1 MVVFLTA
8 QWRGW
13 ATPWALDPDI
23 VATNLERFGKESLVY
38 TRAYTACPAV
48 EKGRES
54 LLKGQFPPF
63 TEDAESPVIATV
75 TGVPAALEFLD
86 KNRANRF
93 LLVVD
98 APLPASAPSRF
109 NPAHMHPRQN
119 VPSEKEATVRAELA
133 RYYSSLAALDAEF
146 GKLLAGIATL
156 KLADEAMVLFT
167 SDRGAQLGSHGLDG
181 DDAPYEESIRVPLA
195 IRYPG
200 NHDAGTATDSLLSL
214 VELRPLMDN
223 QVRRVP
229 AAPSIYVKGA
239 LGKKDE
245 FRVVVRGY
253 DKLVFSFSGSTIQV
267 AHLFNLADD
276 PYELTNLAQEPAAR
290 LTRDSLTATA
300 QSWMRRLGD
309 RVDPSGLKKRK

>member
-1 MVVFLTA
+1 MVFLAA

-23 VATNLERFGKESLVY
+23 VAPNLERFGRESLVY

-48 EKGRES
+48 GKGRES

-63 TEDAESPVIATV
+63 PEDAESPVTATV
-75 TGVPAALEFLD
+75 SDVPAALEFLD

-98 APLPASAPSRF
+98 AALPANAPSRF
-109 NPAHMHPRQN
+109 TPAHMHPRLN
-119 VPSEKEATVRAELA
+119 VPSDSEPKVRPELA
-133 RYYSSLAALDAEF
+133 RYYDSLAALDAEF

-195 IRYPG
+195 IRYPRR
-200 NHDAGTATDSLLSL
+200 DEAGIATDSLLSQVDML
-214 VELRPLMDN
+214 PLLRGD
-223 QVRRVP
+223 VRRVP
-229 AAPSIYVKGA
+229 ATPSIYVKGG

-267 AHLFNLADD
+267 THLFNLADD
-276 PYELTNLAQEPAAR
+276 PYELTNLAQEPASR